1 MEELYPIWLQLAC
14 GICNRVYAYL
24 FSRFHSFKDIYECP
38 DYPFLPLDSKYMHAL
53 RDKNLNE
60 SYEVYKYCKSLGLH
74 IVPYFDPRYPKCLR
88 DLPTPPAVLYGI
100 GDWRDLDSMPR
111 VAVVGTRHATRNGMR
126 IAEAFAKKL
135 AVGGATVI
143 SGLAKGIDTCAHM
156 GALQGDGFTV
166 AVLGTAIDRIYPK
179 ENAKAFQ
186 TLYKRGLVVSEMY
199 PGYKSSGWDF
209 VNRNRLISGLANAAL
224 VVEAGEKSGALI
236 TARDALGQGIPLFVV
251 PGGLGEAYA
260 GSNQL
265 LKEGARP
272 ATDASDILE
281 ELEYLYPL
289 QIHRE
294 HFNAAPH
301 LYAYGFRAPVRETA
315 AGKPVENDPEEDGL
329 TFVDPE
335 PAAQTRPAP
344 ESPESVREPPRE
356 SAVQTIYRLL
366 GDEPQTADEIAQ
378 KSGLPI
384 SELLA
389 ELTILEIHGKVQS
402 APGNRFM
409 RTK

>member
-24 FSRFHSFKDIYECP
+24 FSRFHSFKDIYECV
-38 DYPFLPLDSKYMHAL
+38 DYPFLPADSKCMHAL

-74 IVPYFDPRYPKCLR
+74 IVPYYDPRYPKCFCS
-88 DLPTPPAVLYGI
+88 LPTPPAVLYGI
-100 GDWRDLDSMPR
+100 GEWRDLNSMPR
-111 VAVVGTRHATRNGMR
+111 VAVVGTRHATREGMR
-126 IAEAFAKKL
+126 VAEDFAKKL

-143 SGLAKGIDTCAHM
+143 SGLAKGIDTCAHR
-156 GALQGDGFTV
+156 GALRGDGFTV

-179 ENAKAFQ
+179 ENAEAFQ
-186 TLYKRGLVVSEMY
+186 TLYKRGLVISEMY

-209 VNRNRLISGLANAAL
+209 ANRNRLISGLANAAL
-224 VVEAGEKSGALI
+224 IVEAGEKSGALI
-236 TARDALGQGIPLFVV
+236 TARDAMAQGIPLFVV
-251 PGGLGEAYA
+251 PGRLGEAYA

-272 ATDASDILE
+272 ATDASDILA

-294 HFNAAPH
+294 HFNSAPR
-301 LYAYGFRAPVRETA
+301 LYAYGFQSPVRETS
-315 AGKPVENDPEEDGL
+315 AGKPVENDPEEDRL

-335 PAAQTRPAP
+335 PAAPTQSPSEAP
-344 ESPESVREPPRE
+344 ESAQTPPSE
-356 SAVQTIYRLL
+356 SAVQIILRLL
-366 GDEPQTADEIAQ
+366 DDEPQTADEIAQ

-389 ELTILEIHGKVQS
+389 ELTILEIRGQVQS

-409 RTK
+409 RIK